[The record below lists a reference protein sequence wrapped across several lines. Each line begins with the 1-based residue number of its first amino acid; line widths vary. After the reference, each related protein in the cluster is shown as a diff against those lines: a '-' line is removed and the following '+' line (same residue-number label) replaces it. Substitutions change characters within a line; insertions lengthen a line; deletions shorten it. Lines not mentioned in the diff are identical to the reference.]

1 MFGTKGLSGDTVMQT
16 QATADS
22 KEGNLS
28 IQKQVLQGFDVSVPN
43 GGLILTIV
51 TILWVAC
58 DLYYYRLVAASCV

>member
-43 GGLILTIV
+43 GWLI
-51 TILWVAC
+51 
-58 DLYYYRLVAASCV
+58 